1 MAGLFVDSCCSKY
14 YEMISMLIKILLISL
29 FVVPSLS
36 AQGQITGWRPTRVVE
51 MVVPTSPGGG
61 TDETARVMQ
70 SILQGKDGLDMV
82 VLNRGGAGGGIAYTY
97 MNRVEGN
104 GHSLSLSTLNLVTN
118 SITGGHSLNQAD
130 ITPIAHLFSEYPV
143 LVVKAGS
150 AILSGKELIQQLT
163 INPAARSFAF
173 SPGLGGALH
182 LATAA
187 AIKGGGIDLKKVT
200 VVPYQSAGEVTTA
213 VIGGHIDVGVMNP
226 PIAIAQSTAGRVKM
240 IAIVSPN
247 RLSGPL
253 AGVPTLREQGINGV
267 SASWRGVIGPR
278 GLSEAQISYWESM
291 LEQMT
296 KTEIWKRHLVQ
307 NVRENEYMGSKRTQ
321 QYYTKQAEELR
332 AIIVDLG
339 LAK

>member
-1 MAGLFVDSCCSKY
+1 MN
-14 YEMISMLIKILLISL
+14 SMVMRIF
-29 FVVPSLS
+29 FVVFLVIQSLG
-36 AQGQITGWRPTRVVE
+36 AQSQGTGWRPARVVE

-61 TDETARVMQ
+61 TDETARVIQ

-82 VLNRGGAGGGIAYTY
+82 VLNRGGAGGGIAYAY
-97 MNRVEGN
+97 MNRSEGN

-118 SITGGHSLNQAD
+118 SITGGHSLNQTD

-163 INPAARSFAF
+163 ANPAARSFAF

-187 AIKGGGIDLKKVT
+187 TIKGGGIDLKKVT

-226 PIAIAQSTAGRVKM
+226 PVAIVQSAAGRVKM

-253 AGVPTLREQGINGV
+253 AAVPTLREQGINGV
-267 SASWRGVIGPR
+267 SASWSVVIGPK
-278 GLSEAQISYWESM
+278 GLSEAQISYWERM

-296 KTEIWKRHLVQ
+296 KTEIWKRHLDQ
-307 NVRENEYMGSKRTQ
+307 NVRENEFMGSNRTQ